1 MTTAERAITFGPY
14 CLDLASGRLL
24 RDGASV
30 PLRLKAFA
38 VLEYLAAHPG
48 RLVGREELLDV
59 VWPATHVTPSVL
71 TGCIRELRRAL
82 DDGARAARFI
92 ETVHRRG
99 YRFVAAPAP
108 PSTEG
113 EVEALESAWSRF
125 GEHDAELATL
135 ARQFALAVDRVV
147 QLGKREGLPAPAS
160 GRRAVFG
167 HAWSP
172 GKRATKSAPG
182 KLRKG
187 EARGSR

>member
-1 MTTAERAITFGPY
+1 MTTAERTITFGPY

-38 VLEYLAAHPG
+38 VLEYLVTHPG
-48 RLVGREELLDV
+48 RLVGKAELLDA
-59 VWPATHVTPSVL
+59 VWSATHVTPSVL

-82 DDGARAARFI
+82 DDDARAARFI

-108 PSTEG
+108 STER
-113 EVEALESAWSRF
+113 EAEATEAAWSSFRD
-125 GEHDAELATL
+125 HDAELATL

-147 QLGKREGLPAPAS
+147 QLGKRQGRPALAS
-160 GRRAVFG
+160 DRRAVFG
-167 HAWSP
+167 QAWSP
-172 GKRATKSAPG
+172 GKRTTKSAPG
-182 KLRKG
+182 KLR
-187 EARGSR
+187 

>member
-1 MTTAERAITFGPY
+1 MGASLAVTTAERTISFGPY

-38 VLEYLAAHPG
+38 VLEYLATHPD
-48 RLVGREELLDV
+48 RLVGREELLDA

-71 TGCIRELRRAL
+71 SGCIRELRRAL
-82 DDGARAARFI
+82 DDDARAARFI

-108 PSTEG
+108 STKREAAA
-113 EVEALESAWSRF
+113 VESTWSRF
-125 GEHDAELATL
+125 REHDAELATL

-147 QLGKREGLPAPAS
+147 QLGKREGLPVPAS
-160 GRRAVFG
+160 GRRGAFG
-167 HAWSP
+167 HTWSP
-172 GKRATKSAPG
+172 GKRVTKSAPG
-182 KLRKG
+182 KLR
-187 EARGSR
+187 